1 MYPQAFPT
9 FVLQTAKPGQSLGA
23 KHETGGET
31 VSNESLIYLELEV
44 DSISSDP
51 YKMLLCKDGIRIF
64 VREFMHSIS

>member
-44 DSISSDP
+44 DSKTI
-51 YKMLLCKDGIRIF
+51 
-64 VREFMHSIS
+64 